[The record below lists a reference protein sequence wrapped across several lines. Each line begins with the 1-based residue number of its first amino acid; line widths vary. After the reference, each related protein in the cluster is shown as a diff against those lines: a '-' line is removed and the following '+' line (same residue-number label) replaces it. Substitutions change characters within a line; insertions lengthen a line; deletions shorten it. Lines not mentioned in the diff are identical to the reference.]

1 MIYISKAPLRIGL
14 AGGGTDVSPY
24 SDMFGGAIL
33 NATINLFA
41 SAALIP
47 RDDNKIII
55 HARDQ
60 KIRKEFTLAEELELV
75 DGLQLQIGIYNRIV
89 KDYMKEPRGFEL
101 ITGIDSP
108 TGSGLGTSSTLVVAI
123 LGTFVEWLRLPL
135 GEYDIARLAYR
146 IERED
151 LAMAG
156 GKQDQYAATFGGV
169 NFMEFHQDN
178 NVIINPLRIKDEILQ
193 ELEFHLLLFYTHIS
207 RKSSNIIEQQR
218 KNFTDRQTDAVAA
231 TDKLKEQAYMMKE
244 TLLKGDIASIGH
256 ILDFGWQNKKRL
268 AKGITNPVIDEI
280 YATATAAGA
289 SGGKISGAGGG
300 GYMIFYCPGSTR
312 FQVIS
317 ALEEKGA
324 MLQRYSFLEKGLT
337 TWTSHQ

>member
-1 MIYISKAPLRIGL
+1 
-14 AGGGTDVSPY
+14 
-24 SDMFGGAIL
+24 
-33 NATINLFA
+33 
-41 SAALIP
+41 
-47 RDDNKIII
+47 
-55 HARDQ
+55 
-60 KIRKEFTLAEELELV
+60 LV

-123 LGTFVEWLRLPL
+123 LGAFVEWLRLPL

-178 NVIINPLRIKDEILQ
+178 NVIINPLRVKDEILQ